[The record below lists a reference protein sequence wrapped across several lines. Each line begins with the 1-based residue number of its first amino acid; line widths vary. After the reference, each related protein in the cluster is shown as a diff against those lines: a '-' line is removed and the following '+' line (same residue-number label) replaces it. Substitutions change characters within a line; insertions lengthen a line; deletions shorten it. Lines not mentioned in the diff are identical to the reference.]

1 MNIQINQLGYIPAMQ
16 KVAVMHG
23 RLADQMHIVD
33 AAFAQ
38 RMLDA
43 AQRAWAFLQQS
54 EPILFRNPEEIS
66 TGGYGDG
73 SDADERLWAHVEQT
87 EAYTSLF
94 QNKSKYNAMMAALA
108 GLICREFNAA
118 QGGV

>member
-1 MNIQINQLGYIPAMQ
+1 MNIQINQLGYTPAMQ

-23 RLADQMHIVD
+23 RLADEMHIVD
-33 AAFAQ
+33 AAF
-38 RMLDA
+38 

-54 EPILFRNPEEIS
+54 EPILFRNPEGIS

-108 GLICREFNAA
+108 GLIYREFNAA